1 VAAPEELVTMMLWY
15 GVHWMFWQ
23 MLLVWAG
30 MIAFWSILI
39 WAMFALIRNFRG
51 PSGGGRPDGGPRRTL
66 DERLASGE
74 IDEDEYRR
82 LRDLLASDDHRPHA
96 GASAS

>member
-1 VAAPEELVTMMLWY
+1 MVAMAMWY

-23 MLLVWAG
+23 VLLVWAG

-39 WAMFALIRNFRG
+39 WAMFALIRGFRQ
-51 PSGGGRPDGGPRRTL
+51 PSGGGRPDSDPRRTL

-74 IDEDEYRR
+74 IDEDEYRH
-82 LRDLLASDDHRPHA
+82 LRDVLTDERRPHA
-96 GASAS
+96 GAGAR